1 MIILPITIRY
11 ETVYERALRHIN
23 DTELAQLME
32 DDFYDFLKEWLHSA
46 VSLPQ
51 FRRQFKLFELDDEV
65 MAITFD
71 LNNSVDTTYDTDF
84 VKTILSEGVVINY
97 FPSKI
102 DTGVNMST
110 MIGGKEEKKLLDNY
124 GKMQERLNTLEV
136 KLGRELAQHGY
147 YFGKYGG

>member
-1 MIILPITIRY
+1 
-11 ETVYERALRHIN
+11 
-23 DTELAQLME
+23 ME

>member
-1 MIILPITIRY
+1 MPSIKY
-11 ETVYERALRHIN
+11 ETIYDRALSRIK
-23 DTELAQLME
+23 DTELFQLAE
-32 DDFYDFLKEWLHSA
+32 DDFYEYMCQWLHA
-46 VSLPQ
+46 AISLPQ
-51 FRRQFKLFELDDEV
+51 FRRQFVSFEPDDEV
-65 MAITFD
+65 MTLSYV
-71 LNNSVDTTYDTDF
+71 LNNSVDENYDNDF
-84 VKTILSEGVVINY
+84 VTNVLSEGVIVNY

-102 DTGVNMST
+102 DTGINMSV